1 MAGAV
6 HVVRS
11 YIDAVCVVR
20 ADINVVRADIGAVRI
35 DIGAVQCG
43 CRFTGA

>member
-20 ADINVVRADIGAVRI
+20 ADINVVRADIGAVCI
-35 DIGAVQCG
+35 EIGAVQCG